1 MKAKFPLRIVSM
13 GKYLPKKVSSAEI
26 EEKLGIPNGWAKKYS
41 GVESRH
47 QVTFEHN
54 DYMGARAA
62 ERALEKANM
71 SLGDI
76 DMIIAAGGSFDYIIP
91 NQASVIKNEMKDGDK
106 FHPAAIDVDSTCLS
120 FLAALNMSSRMLDGD
135 QYKNILIV
143 STEISSKHL
152 DPSNWETST
161 LFGDASV
168 AAVVQHAPESESCLI
183 KGGQR
188 TYSKGVKN
196 TIIEGGGLKHPFSTT
211 PYDVEMHSFKMQG
224 KQLLRMAKN
233 TIPEFMN
240 WFFQDLPYTFE
251 SVPVI
256 IPHQASKMGLV
267 ITESLYDLKEG
278 QMKTTLSKYGNCIA
292 ASIPLT
298 LHDCIESG
306 ELKRGDVCL
315 LSGTSAGF
323 SIGAILLEY

>member
-1 MKAKFPLRIVSM
+1 MMKSRALKIVAM
-13 GKYLPKKVSSAEI
+13 GKYLPQKVMSSDLETQ
-26 EEKLGIPNGWAKKYS
+26 LGIPSGWALKNS

-47 QVTFEHN
+47 HVTFEHN

-62 ERALEKANM
+62 EKALEKAEM
-71 SLGDI
+71 TLKDI
-76 DMIIAAGGSFDYIIP
+76 DLIIAAGGSFDYVIP
-91 NQASVIKNEMKDGDK
+91 NQASVIKDEIRDGDK
-106 FHPAAIDVDSTCLS
+106 YHPAAIDVDSTCLS
-120 FLAALNMSSRMLDGD
+120 FITALDIASRMLDD
-135 QYKNILIV
+135 EQYTNILIV

-152 DPSNWETST
+152 NPTNWETAT
-161 LFGDASV
+161 LFGDAAV
-168 AAVVQHAPESESCLI
+168 AAVVQYAPNSESHFI

-188 TYSKGVKN
+188 TYSKGVLN

-211 PYDVEMHSFKMQG
+211 AYDVTMHSFKMRG

-233 TIPEFMN
+233 KIPEFMD
-240 WFFQDLPYTFE
+240 WFFEDLPFSFE

-267 ITESLYDLKEG
+267 ITNSLYDLKPG
-278 QMKTTLSKYGNCIA
+278 QMKTTLQQYGNCIA

-306 ELKRGDVCL
+306 EIKRGDVCL

-323 SIGAILLEY
+323 SIGAALLKY